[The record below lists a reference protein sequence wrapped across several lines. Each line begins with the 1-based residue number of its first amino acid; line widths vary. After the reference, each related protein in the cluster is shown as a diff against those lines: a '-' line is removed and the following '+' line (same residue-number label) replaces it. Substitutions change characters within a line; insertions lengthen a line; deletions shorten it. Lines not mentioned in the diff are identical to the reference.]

1 MSFQYETINLD
12 NFRELWPMMIDDKLK
27 ISVQLEKQF
36 EAIVGDEQMVG
47 MHEFI
52 KICCDHKPANFEEY
66 TTFAMI
72 ATSVVLLK
80 LPNEFR
86 KKKLKLLSHVFNTNV
101 TLWSNDYTKVN
112 RYFFKSTIC
121 HKIGVEFNCLMH

>member
-1 MSFQYETINLD
+1 MSFQDEAINLD
-12 NFRELWPMMIDDKLK
+12 HFRELWPMMIDDKLK

-52 KICCDHKPANFEEY
+52 KICCNHKPANFEEY

-72 ATSVVLLK
+72 ATSVELLK
-80 LPNEFR
+80 SPIEFHM
-86 KKKLKLLSHVFNTNV
+86 KKLQLMSHVFNTNV
-101 TLWSNDYTKVN
+101 NLWSNDYKKVN
-112 RYFFKSTIC
+112 QYF
-121 HKIGVEFNCLMH
+121 